1 MEKAGKPTGDPR
13 DSSIIVTD
21 GQTAG
26 ETQVTDHTDS
36 TRLSRRK
43 INVSSDIAAGCT
55 AFKTETPIDDV
66 EKSGRAE

>member
-1 MEKAGKPTGDPR
+1 VEKAGKPTGDPR

-43 INVSSDIAAGCT
+43 TT
-55 AFKTETPIDDV
+55 AFKTETPIEDV
-66 EKSGRAE
+66 AKSGRAE